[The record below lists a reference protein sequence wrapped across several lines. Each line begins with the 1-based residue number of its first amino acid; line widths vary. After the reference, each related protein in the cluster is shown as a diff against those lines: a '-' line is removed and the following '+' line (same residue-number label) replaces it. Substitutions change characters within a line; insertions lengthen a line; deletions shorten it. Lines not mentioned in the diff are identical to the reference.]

1 MPKMRVY
8 RGRVHLFDTRLDGM
22 EAVIGRSAEA
32 EIPLDSPAASRK
44 HVRLT
49 RRKWSWYAESLGTK
63 NPALLNKRPFTAQR
77 LKHGDTMDIA
87 DHTLVFEYPRS
98 EQRKEQAL
106 VEGRAGAG
114 FRLDEGEIQSALESG
129 SHNKARLEEAKQ
141 KAAGGNSTQ
150 IVNPDDLAQLM
161 EATAKRRAAHL
172 VLVKDGARQEFDLAA
187 RTLEIG
193 WAAGVQVRLPGKR
206 LFGKVGARIVTT
218 GNGLHRISP
227 VSKWVKVLV
236 EGEAVTNDRLLSD
249 RDTVELR
256 HAFGFGSAKL
266 KYEAAVD
273 IGPGR
278 RGGRRATQI
287 G

>member
-1 MPKMRVY
+1 MPKMKVY
-8 RGRVHLFDTRLDGM
+8 RGRAHLFDTRLDGM

-32 EIPLDSPAASRK
+32 AIPLDSPAASRK

-49 RRKWSWYAESLGTK
+49 RRKWNWYAESLGTK

-77 LKHGDTMDIA
+77 LKHGDTIDIA

-98 EQRKEQAL
+98 EQQKEQAL
-106 VEGRAGAG
+106 VEGRAGAA
-114 FRLDEGEIQSALESG
+114 FRLDEGQIQSALESG
-129 SHNKARLEEAKQ
+129 SHNKERLEEAKQ
-141 KAAGGNSTQ
+141 KAAGGSSTQ
-150 IVNPDDLAQLM
+150 IVSPDDLAQLM
-161 EATAKRRAAHL
+161 QATEKRRAAHL
-172 VLVKDGARQEFDLAA
+172 VLVKDGARKEFDLGA

-193 WAAGVQVRLPGKR
+193 WVASAQVRLPGSC

-218 GNGLHRISP
+218 GNGLHRIGP

-236 EGEAVTNDRLLSD
+236 EGEVVENDRLLSD
-249 RDTVELR
+249 RDTVELK
-256 HAFGFGSAKL
+256 HAFGFGSVRL

-273 IGPGR
+273 LGPSR
-278 RGGRRATQI
+278 RGGRRSPPN